1 MRKKVGLFFALFAS
15 VLMLTVNG
23 KTVLANAEFSDGNEV
38 LEEENQEIATFNDGV
53 TDKNDIE
60 EDEILSEEK
69 IQVSSSAIVS
79 LILAKDVDTLI
90 CSNLDIPMMV
100 SLSKNNIE
108 IIGGAQ
114 GKVKSVVNSWI
125 NGTLECN
132 DIVCSGQESGG
143 CSGDCT
149 HCKSI

>member
-1 MRKKVGLFFALFAS
+1 MRVACPVDSMDQIKK
-15 VLMLTVNG
+15 
-23 KTVLANAEFSDGNEV
+23 NAEEAEFIT
-38 LEEENQEIATFNDGV
+38 LF
-53 TDKNDIE
+53 DIE

-79 LILAKDVDTLI
+79 LILAKDVDTFI

-108 IIGGAQ
+108 IIGDAQ
-114 GKVKSVVNSWI
+114 GKVKTVVNSWI

-143 CSGDCT
+143 CSGDCS

>member
-1 MRKKVGLFFALFAS
+1 MRVSCAVDARDQIKKKSEGAEGITLVG
-15 VLMLTVNG
+15 
-23 KTVLANAEFSDGNEV
+23 
-38 LEEENQEIATFNDGV
+38 
-53 TDKNDIE
+53 IE

-69 IQVSSSAIVS
+69 IQVSSSSIVS
-79 LILAKDVDTLI
+79 LIVAKDVDTFI
-90 CSNLDIPMMV
+90 CSNLDIPMMIA
-100 SLSKNNIE
+100 LSKNNIE

-114 GKVKSVVNSWI
+114 GKVKTVVNSWI